1 MVTYFKINVFIV
13 HLELFSNLGDV
24 QKNVESIKYTWIVFV
39 FVPMVL
45 KKLEKIVLKIKFV
58 EQTNNMII
66 DKTNVFVKKDLLHI
80 KDNADNAQLDQLLLM
95 VTHVFVIQIIKYMMK
110 NQINARRDVY
120 KINSGYWV
128 NASVWINMHGGI
140 KSVENVQIMHKCHL
154 INQLVYVG
162 AQQLITIP
170 KQMIV

>member
-1 MVTYFKINVFIV
+1 M
-13 HLELFSNLGDV
+13 
-24 QKNVESIKYTWIVFV
+24 
-39 FVPMVL
+39 
-45 KKLEKIVLKIKFV
+45 LKIKFV

-120 KINSGYWV
+120 KINSGY
-128 NASVWINMHGGI
+128 
-140 KSVENVQIMHKCHL
+140 
-154 INQLVYVG
+154 
-162 AQQLITIP
+162 
-170 KQMIV
+170 